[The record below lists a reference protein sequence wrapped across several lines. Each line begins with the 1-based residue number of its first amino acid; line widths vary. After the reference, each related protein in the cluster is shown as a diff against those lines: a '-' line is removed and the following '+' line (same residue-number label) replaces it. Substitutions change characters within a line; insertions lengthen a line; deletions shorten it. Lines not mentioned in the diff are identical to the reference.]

1 MVKSLWSMAAI
12 AAAFA
17 AFVHRNGGVAVGD
30 KEHHVPVI
38 HLMQIPYLLLF
49 TAGCLAAVH
58 LTPYRCMSLSC
69 VGISLHSTWLMLCSS
84 VSYSRRHC
92 TLRL

>member
-17 AFVHRNGGVAVGD
+17 AFVYRNGGVAVGD
-30 KEHHVPVI
+30 KEHHVPMM
-38 HLMQIPYLLLF
+38 HLMQMPYLLLF

-69 VGISLHSTWLMLCSS
+69 VGVFIALYVPDAVC
-84 VSYSRRHC
+84 
-92 TLRL
+92 